1 MKWSLGRY
9 VVRLDNV
16 ALLGSRLL
24 LAWLFIHE
32 SVTLI
37 TNFNAA
43 ASGMAK
49 MGVSPPLLVATIA
62 LQFFG
67 GIAIVTGCQARLAAA
82 GLGLFC
88 LATALLFH
96 TNFANRNELLH
107 FDKDLAIAGGMFVL
121 MIRGAGTWSIHR
133 LLQAKRSIR
142 KSGVPAFDARL
153 RKLSC
158 SPAAWSLGPVTRVA
172 RSS

>member
-1 MKWSLGRY
+1 MGQSSMKWLLERY
-9 VVRLDNV
+9 VARLDDIV
-16 ALLGSRLL
+16 LLGSRLL

-32 SVTLI
+32 SVTLT
-37 TNFNAA
+37 TNFDAA

-49 MGVSPPLLVATIA
+49 MGVPPPLLVATIA

-67 GIAIVTGCQARLAAA
+67 GIAIAIGCKARLAAA

-96 TNFANRNELLH
+96 MNFANRNEVLH

-121 MIRGAGTWSIHR
+121 MIRGAGTASWSR
-133 LLQAKRSIR
+133 NER
-142 KSGVPAFDARL
+142 KAVVDLYSANLFQTQDR
-153 RKLSC
+153 R
-158 SPAAWSLGPVTRVA
+158 TDHEHIM
-172 RSS
+172 

>member
-1 MKWSLGRY
+1 LVELHAARFDD
-9 VVRLDNV
+9 VV
-16 ALLGSRLL
+16 LLGSRLL

-32 SVTLI
+32 SVTLT
-37 TNFNAA
+37 TNFDAA

-49 MGVSPPLLVATIA
+49 MGVPPPLLVATIA

-67 GIAIVTGCQARLAAA
+67 GIAVAIGCQARLGAA

-96 TNFANRNELLH
+96 MNFANRNELLH

-121 MIRGAGTWSIHR
+121 MIRGAGTWSIR
-133 LLQAKRSIR
+133 GLLQAKSRIR
-142 KSGVPAFDARL
+142 KSSESALDVRDTQGVI
-153 RKLSC
+153 
-158 SPAAWSLGPVTRVA
+158 
-172 RSS
+172 